1 MIPST
6 NPTVLDEI
14 AQQPVTVELADPPIS
29 YQALEIVISE
39 IFE

>member
-14 AQQPVTVELADPPIS
+14 AQQPVTVELADPPI
-29 YQALEIVISE
+29 YQAFEIVISE